1 MRPRHNIDTTFK
13 YRMIRHG
20 ADYGSQQVPGSSLYS
35 ELSPYN
41 RDKLKKYFLRDGA
54 YNWMHILSAE
64 ASVALQYRTIPIK
77 VFANAGLMYSYYT
90 MIDGAVY
97 DKRKEY
103 GNNGNSGAD
112 MFTPFHIVDT
122 DEYPALFGA
131 VLTLG
136 VSLWKK

>member
-1 MRPRHNIDTTFK
+1 M
-13 YRMIRHG
+13 
-20 ADYGSQQVPGSSLYS
+20 PGSSLYS

-64 ASVALQYRTIPIK
+64 ASVALQYRNTPIK

-112 MFTPFHIVDT
+112 KYTKFYIADT
-122 DEYPALFGA
+122 YEYPAIFGA
-131 VLTLG
+131 VLTVG
-136 VSLWKK
+136 IKVWKK